1 MSFTEIDDDGF
12 KRRKL
17 VELRQTAGKEY
28 QDAMLNRVN
37 YFTKEYSKDS
47 IFSNMFENTFVKGMS
62 ALLDLK
68 VKLDEALGENKEKVQ
83 DAIEKLLLL
92 GL

>member
-1 MSFTEIDDDGF
+1 MSFIETNKDGF
-12 KRRKL
+12 KVRKL
-17 VELRQTAGKEY
+17 VELRQSAGKEY
-28 QDAMLNRVN
+28 QDAMLKRVDH
-37 YFTKEYSKDS
+37 FTKEYSKDS
-47 IFSNMFENTFVKGMS
+47 IFSNVFENTFVKGMS
-62 ALLDLK
+62 AILDLK